1 MFTLPAG
8 RLMRRSAL
16 SAVVIAL
23 AGCMTGPDYARPDV
37 DVPQTWSS
45 AREGGEI
52 DGPALVTA
60 WWKSMGDPVLDTLVE
75 RAVAENFDLE
85 IAESRVREARAAR
98 GIAASAL
105 LPNVGV
111 NASASYNQSIEQDFG
126 GGDTVSGG
134 LSNGPNGPSSN
145 VTVRSGDLTISR
157 NDSAAGST
165 SSISLTPGASDTP
178 DRTDNLF
185 QVGFDASWELDVFG
199 GNRRAIE
206 AAEADIEVANEFR
219 RDVLVSLLS
228 EVALN
233 YIDLRTAQTRL
244 AITQK
249 NIEAQSQSVRITEDR
264 FNAGLSSEL
273 DAFQARALLASTQ
286 SQVPLLR
293 TQIAAAIHRLGV
305 LVGDDPGA
313 LKEELSASS
322 PLPGGIEGIPIG
334 LPSDLLRRRADIRR
348 AERELAAQTARIGV
362 AMADLYPR
370 FFLTGSLSGMSSTA
384 GSVLS
389 GANQFWSIGPG
400 ISWPIFQGGRIR
412 ANIEVQNERE
422 EQAAIN
428 YGRSIMNALEDV
440 ENSLV
445 AYAQEQL
452 RQDAVQAAVE
462 ANEAAVRISN
472 ERYVSGLESFLNV
485 ILAQQSLFNTEDQ
498 LVQSQRAELTY
509 LVSLYKALGGGWEV
523 FEDETE
529 TASSAET
536 VSETN

>member
-1 MFTLPAG
+1 MFTLKTG
-8 RLMRRSAL
+8 RLARGIAL
-16 SAVVIAL
+16 SAVAIAL
-23 AGCMTGPDYARPDV
+23 AGCMTGPDYAQPKV
-37 DVPQTWSS
+37 DVPEAWSS
-45 AREGGEI
+45 AREGGVT
-52 DGPALVTA
+52 DGPSPVTA
-60 WWKSMGDPVLDTLVE
+60 WWEAMGDPVLDTLVE

-98 GIAASAL
+98 GIAASTM

-111 NASASYNQSIEQDFG
+111 NASATYNQSIEQNVG
-126 GGDTVSGG
+126 GGSSVSGG
-134 LSNGPNGPSSN
+134 LSNGPNGPASN

-233 YIDLRTAQTRL
+233 YIDLRSAQTRL
-244 AITQK
+244 AITEK
-249 NIEAQSQSVRITEDR
+249 NIEAQSQSVRITDDR
-264 FNAGLSSEL
+264 FKAGLSSQL

-334 LPSDLLRRRADIRR
+334 LPSELLRRRADIRR

-362 AMADLYPR
+362 AIADLYPR

-428 YGRSIMNALEDV
+428 YERSIMNALEDV

-452 RQDAVQAAVE
+452 RQESVQLAVE

-523 FEDETE
+523 FEEETE
-529 TASSAET
+529 TESPPEMEASAE
-536 VSETN
+536 

>member
-1 MFTLPAG
+1 MFTLKTG
-8 RLMRRSAL
+8 RLARGIAL
-16 SAVVIAL
+16 SAVAIAL
-23 AGCMTGPDYARPDV
+23 AGCMTGPDYAQPKV
-37 DVPQTWSS
+37 DVPEAWSS
-45 AREGGEI
+45 AREGGVT
-52 DGPALVTA
+52 DGPSPVTA
-60 WWKSMGDPVLDTLVE
+60 WWEAMGDPVLDTLVE

-98 GIAASAL
+98 GIAASTM

-111 NASASYNQSIEQDFG
+111 NASATYNQSIEQNVG
-126 GGDTVSGG
+126 GGSSVSGG

-233 YIDLRTAQTRL
+233 YIDLRSAQTRL
-244 AITQK
+244 AITEK
-249 NIEAQSQSVRITEDR
+249 NIEAQSQSVRITDDR
-264 FNAGLSSEL
+264 FKAGLSSQL

-334 LPSDLLRRRADIRR
+334 LPSELLRRRADIRR

-362 AMADLYPR
+362 AIADLYPR

-428 YGRSIMNALEDV
+428 YERSIMNALEDV

-452 RQDAVQAAVE
+452 RQESVQLAVE

-523 FEDETE
+523 FEEETE
-529 TASSAET
+529 TESPPEMEASAE
-536 VSETN
+536 